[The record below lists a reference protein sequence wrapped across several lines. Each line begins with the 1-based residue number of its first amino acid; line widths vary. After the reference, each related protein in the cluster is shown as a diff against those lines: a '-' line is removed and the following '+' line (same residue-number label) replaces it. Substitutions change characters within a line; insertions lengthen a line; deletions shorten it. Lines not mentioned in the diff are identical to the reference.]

1 LRLTK
6 GQGFLV
12 QFPHSFVKREREIF
26 PVREVFT
33 VSTRKDK
40 GKKEVVVKA
49 LRPYGTSIFTEMTSL
64 ANAHGAVNLSQGFP
78 DFDGPEE
85 VKAKAAEAIMTGPNQ
100 YAPSIGIPELRY
112 AIARKMKRFYGLE
125 VDPDEEITIT
135 SGATEGLCAT
145 LLGLLEPGDEVILL
159 EPCFDTYAPISALP
173 GARVRHVSLRLPDF
187 SLHREDLAGAFN
199 PKTKA
204 IVINTPQNPC
214 GKVFSMEELAF
225 IASLCEKYDV
235 YAIGDEVYE
244 HLVYDGRGHVTL
256 LGVPGLRNRSFVI
269 SSTAKTLSMTGW
281 KQGWVVAAP
290 ELSRAVRM
298 SHQNIVFCGQSPLQ
312 KAVAFGIDSPDRY
325 YTQLLADYTRRRNWL
340 CDALKEL
347 GFIVYVPEGTY
358 YVVVDIT
365 PLGFGDDLAFCRMLP
380 QKGGVAAIPCSV
392 FWSHRD
398 QGRNLV
404 RFCFCKRDETLE
416 EAIRR
421 LRKWLSTSIHK
432 S

>member
-1 LRLTK
+1 VPARND
-6 GQGFLV
+6 Q
-12 QFPHSFVKREREIF
+12 
-26 PVREVFT
+26 
-33 VSTRKDK
+33 

-49 LRPYGTSIFTEMTSL
+49 LRPFGTSIFTEMTSL
-64 ANAHGAVNLSQGFP
+64 ANALGAVNLSQGFP

-85 VKAKAAEAIMTGPNQ
+85 VKARAAEAIMAGPNQ
-100 YAPSIGIPELRY
+100 YAPSIGIPELRH
-112 AIARKMKRFYGLE
+112 AVARKMKRFHRLE
-125 VDPDEEITIT
+125 VDPDEEITVT

-145 LLGLLEPGDEVILL
+145 LLGLLEPGDEVILI

-173 GARVRHVSLRLPDF
+173 GAGVRYVSLRLPDF
-187 SLHREDLAGAFN
+187 SLDREELARAFN
-199 PKTKA
+199 PKTRA

-214 GKVFSMEELAF
+214 GKVFTMEELTF
-225 IASLCEKYDV
+225 IASLCEKYDA

-244 HLVYDGRGHVTL
+244 HLVYDGREHVTL

-298 SHQNIVFCGQSPLQ
+298 SHQNIVFCGQSALQ
-312 KAVAFGIDSPDRY
+312 KAVAFGIDSPDEY
-325 YTQLLADYTRRRNWL
+325 YAQLLADYTRKRDWL

-347 GFIVYVPEGTY
+347 GFMVYVPEGTY

-365 PLGFGDDLAFCRMLP
+365 PLGFDDDLAFCRMLP
-380 QKGGVAAIPCSV
+380 GKAGVAAIPCSV
-392 FWSHRD
+392 FWNDRGR
-398 QGRNLV
+398 GRNLV

-416 EAIRR
+416 QAIQR
-421 LRKWLSTSIHK
+421 LRKWLG
-432 S
+432 